1 MNKDK
6 KSYRILIIED
16 NPGDLAIV
24 EDFLAEQIRIPTIV
38 RAGSFKQASAIICEN
53 VLPFDVILL
62 DITLPDK
69 SGQDLVAEMLRIA
82 AFSPIIILTGFADID
97 FSIKSIALGISDYL
111 FKDELNA
118 SGLYKSIVYAIYRK
132 KNIAELKESENR
144 YSNLFHA
151 SPQPMWV
158 FDPATLRFLQV
169 NKAAIAL
176 YGYSEEEFLT
186 MTLMDIRIAED
197 IPQAKAALCKQ
208 NVPNDIFKSTIVH
221 HKKSGE
227 LMEMEIY
234 SSPIM
239 IKDKSFRSVIAIDIT
254 QKNLYEH
261 NIVKAIIKT
270 QEDERYE
277 IGGEL
282 HDNICQILA
291 TGQMT
296 VGMLEKTLDPPKKIL
311 SGQISKYIKM
321 AIDEIRNI
329 SHRLAPAFFD
339 DTTLEEA
346 FGRLLNSFNPQGKYK
361 ISLHFNNAARIYKV
375 SLEIQL
381 NLYRI
386 LQEELRN
393 IEKYAK
399 AERIDVDVII
409 YHRKLIMQI
418 ADDGIGFDLNIVKK
432 GIGLANIRRRTELF
446 YGKCEINSSPGNGCK
461 IIVTTPIPVQI
472 QRDTQMAKKNQNSQS
487 SQRVMKAH

>member
-6 KSYRILIIED
+6 NNYRILVIED
-16 NPGDLAIV
+16 NPGDLTIV
-24 EDFLAEQIRIPTIV
+24 EDFLAEQIRVPTIV
-38 RAGSFKQASAIICEN
+38 HAASFKQASAIIYDKGH
-53 VLPFDVILL
+53 PFDVILL

-69 SGQDLVAEMLRIA
+69 SGQDLVTEMLRIA
-82 AFSPIIILTGFADID
+82 AVSPVIILTGFADIA

-118 SGLYKSIVYAIYRK
+118 TGLYKSIVYAINRK

-158 FDPATLRFLQV
+158 FDPETFRFIQV
-169 NKAAIAL
+169 NKAATAL
-176 YGYSEEEFLT
+176 YGYSEQEFMS
-186 MTLMDIRIAED
+186 MTLMDIRTTEE
-197 IPQAKAALCKQ
+197 IPQAKTHFSIQ
-208 NVPNDIFKSTIVH
+208 TVSDDIFKSTLVH

-234 SSPIM
+234 STPII
-239 IKDKSFRSVIAIDIT
+239 IKDKSFRSVIAIDVT
-254 QKNLYEH
+254 EKNLYEH
-261 NIVKAIIKT
+261 NIIKAIIKT

-296 VGMLEKTLDPPKKIL
+296 VGMLERTLDPSKKIL
-311 SGQISKYIKM
+311 SGQVSQYIKM

-339 DTTLEEA
+339 DTTLKEA
-346 FGRLLNSFNPQGKYK
+346 FGRLLGSFNPQGKYK
-361 ISLHFNNAARIYKV
+361 VSLRFNDAARIYNV

-381 NLYRI
+381 NFYRI
-386 LQEELRN
+386 LQEQLRN
-393 IEKYAK
+393 IEKHAK

-409 YHRKLIMQI
+409 YQHKLIMQI
-418 ADDGIGFDLNIVKK
+418 ADDGIGFDMNTVKR
-432 GIGLANIRRRTELF
+432 GIGLANIKRRTELF

-461 IIVTTPIPVQI
+461 IIVTTPLPVQN
-472 QRDTQMAKKNQNSQS
+472 QQETQIAKKKSEFANY
-487 SQRVMKAH
+487 